1 MQERV
6 IFALKRHVYFCIIL
20 DPAIN
25 SEHYCEQPKRI

>member
-6 IFALKRHVYFCIIL
+6 ILALKRHVYSCIVL
-20 DPAIN
+20 GVAIN

>member
-6 IFALKRHVYFCIIL
+6 IFALKRHVYSCIAL
-20 DPAIN
+20 GVVIN